1 MPLWVTVLAP
11 LSGDS
16 LSAAITD
23 RSVVRE
29 GRDTSCSAFA
39 LGATCAGDVLLPQ
52 EQL

>member
-16 LSAAITD
+16 LSAVITAQQ
-23 RSVVRE
+23 SGRE
-29 GRDTSCSAFA
+29 GIPAALPFA